1 MYPMDLA
8 NYKKVWKNQTEEKNK
23 ISALEIYKMTQS
35 KSTSIVK
42 WIFIIGL
49 LEFIFWFV
57 LNYIWTKNGALEPYE
72 KLNLINFI
80 DSIYYFHYVVVVLF
94 LILFYRNFSLI
105 STIDDTKTLMKNI
118 LLVRKTVKWY
128 VYYNLIN
135 VIVFSIILNI
145 LIFNTPDGINIIS
158 GIDNENFNQ
167 EHMMTVFI
175 IVQILVI
182 AVMIL
187 ILWLF
192 YYLLYGILLKKLKK
206 NYRNLVDLELK

>member
-1 MYPMDLA
+1 MELG
-8 NYKKVWKNQTEEKNK
+8 NYKKVWKNQPEEKNK

-49 LEFIFWFV
+49 LEFAFWFV
-57 LNYIWTKNGALEPYE
+57 LNYIGTNNGALEPYE
-72 KLNLINFI
+72 KLNLISFI
-80 DSIYYFHYVVVVLF
+80 DNINYFHYVVVVLF
-94 LILFYRNFSLI
+94 LILFYRNFSSI
-105 STIDDTKTLMKNI
+105 SSIDNTKTLMKNI

-145 LIFNTPDGINIIS
+145 LIFNTPNGINIIS
-158 GIDNENFNQ
+158 GIDNESFNQ
-167 EHMMTVFI
+167 DQHMMSIFI
-175 IVQILVI
+175 IAYIIVI
-182 AVMIL
+182 AIMIL

-192 YYLLYGILLKKLKK
+192 YYLLYGILLKKLNK
-206 NYRNLVDLELK
+206 NYKELTKLNEMN

>member
-1 MYPMDLA
+1 MDLA
-8 NYKKVWKNQTEEKNK
+8 NYKKVWKNQPEEKNK

-35 KSTSIVK
+35 KSNSIVK

-49 LEFIFWFV
+49 LEFVFWFAI
-57 LNYIWTKNGALEPYE
+57 NYLGTKNGALEPYE

-80 DSIYYFHYVVVVLF
+80 ENFNYFHYVVVVLF

-105 STIDDTKTLMKNI
+105 STVDDTKTLMKNI

-135 VIVFSIILNI
+135 VVVFSIILNI
-145 LIFNTPDGINIIS
+145 LIFNTPDGINILS
-158 GIDNENFNQ
+158 GIDNESFNK
-167 EHMMTVFI
+167 EHMMSVFI
-175 IVQILVI
+175 IAQIVVI
-182 AVMIL
+182 AIMIL

-192 YYLLYGILLKKLKK
+192 YYLLYGILLKKLNK
-206 NYRNLVDLELK
+206 NYKELTKLNEIS